1 MTLEAP
7 VIGAKDEDHVTYN
20 LVTAAQ
26 DVPAAFL
33 FWMSDQASRMLHIGA
48 FFYAI
53 SIMAQIPGGAQ
64 HRFIFCDKYNPTVP
78 GDDDDP
84 MRWVGEHQPQAA
96 FDVLEECLYRLGV
109 PHLIKQIP
117 GAKKC
122 RPRRLSQEYRDWLD
136 RFARV
141 KDGLL
146 NVVAECLDTLIVLPA
161 EQEARALPQRW
172 HDWFASRTLH
182 PAAQKGKKPSR
193 KRGAGDQGAPAPLSP
208 RAAAQPRSSV
218 AAATGETAAA
228 TGRDRPPTDGG
239 AKT

>member
-1 MTLEAP
+1 MLEAP

-20 LVTAAQ
+20 LVTAAE

-84 MRWVGEHQPQAA
+84 MRWVGEHKPQAA
-96 FDVLEECLYRLGV
+96 FGVLEECLYRLGV

-136 RFARV
+136 RFTRV

-172 HDWFASRTLH
+172 HDWFAGRTLR
-182 PAAQKGKKPSR
+182 PAKEKAVTEPQACGRRAKP
-193 KRGAGDQGAPAPLSP
+193 KAAPAP
-208 RAAAQPRSSV
+208 SSV
-218 AAATGETAAA
+218 AAATSP
-228 TGRDRPPTDGG
+228 RRPGTDEG